1 MFDLNKKLFNYLQK
15 MNKDYL
21 EVEDMEEIFGSIIE
35 LNDEYGWRSVEAIW
49 VDDDYNLIASTMD
62 EDGEEYEEDINLTF
76 EETKLLEKWLDN
88 QF

>member
-1 MFDLNKKLFNYLQK
+1 MFDLNKKLYNYLQK